1 MNQTIIREEDFLQK
15 MKDEV
20 LPYLNARRTI
30 LRVRRKTGQEIC
42 CERYMADE
50 PRGIILISHGFTD
63 SAGKYA
69 EIIYYFLRKGYHV
82 YIPEHCGHGRSY
94 RLTDDL
100 SLVHIDRYERYIE
113 DFLAVARLIHKNA
126 NMISA
131 AATSKANTVF
141 SAPPQ
146 NDSSISAKDC
156 SESNNPAEIAHHTTE
171 TNASEEHDAKTVL
184 PLYIFAHSMGGGIAA
199 AAAARKPE
207 LFDKVILTAPMIR
220 PLTGSVPYH
229 LAAAITAFHCK
240 TGKGQ
245 DYVAGQKPYSGPED
259 FAYSAS
265 LSRPRFEYCQ
275 EIKSLNP
282 LCRTSAASNGWLNAA
297 ICLSRELTLCSWKAA
312 NFPMLILQAEQDSFV
327 SADAQNT
334 FARLRNR
341 KNPGSTVLKQI
352 PGSKHEIFNSSDET
366 TKRYW
371 REVFSFLQCP
381 SSVSQ

>member
-1 MNQTIIREEDFLQK
+1 MKQIIIREKDFLQK
-15 MKDEV
+15 MQDEV

-30 LRVRRKTGQEIC
+30 LRVKRKSGQEIC
-42 CERYMADE
+42 CERYLADE

-69 EIIYYFLRKGYHV
+69 EIIYYFLREGYHV

-94 RLTDDL
+94 RLTDDP
-100 SLVHIDRYERYIE
+100 SLVHIDKYERYIE
-113 DFLAVARLIHKNA
+113 DFLAVARLIRKNA
-126 NMISA
+126 NIISA
-131 AATSKANTVF
+131 AAAT
-141 SAPPQ
+141 
-146 NDSSISAKDC
+146 
-156 SESNNPAEIAHHTTE
+156 
-171 TNASEEHDAKTVL
+171 L

-207 LFDKVILTAPMIR
+207 FFDKVILTAPMIR

-229 LAAAITAFHCK
+229 LAAAITAFNCK
-240 TGKGQ
+240 IGKEQ

-275 EIKSLNP
+275 KIKSSDP
-282 LCRTSAASNGWLNAA
+282 LCWTSAASNGWLNAA

-312 NFPMLILQAEQDSFV
+312 GFPMLILQAEQDSFV
-327 SADAQNT
+327 SADAQNM

-366 TKRYW
+366 LEIYW
-371 REVFSFLQCP
+371 REIFLFLCK
-381 SSVSQ
+381 